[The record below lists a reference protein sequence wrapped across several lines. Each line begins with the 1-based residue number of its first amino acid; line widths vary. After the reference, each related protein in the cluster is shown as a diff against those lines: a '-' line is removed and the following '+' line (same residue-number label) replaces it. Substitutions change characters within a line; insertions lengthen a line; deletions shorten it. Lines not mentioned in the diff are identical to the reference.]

1 MTISNNDS
9 IPLQSATSRPEF
21 KWDRLSL
28 ASSLGYCLLVAALM
42 VGAVLGEL
50 REQFQISGVVS
61 ALHGSMF
68 GIGLIVVGLFGV
80 RVVHRIGRRS
90 MLITSTVT
98 MLGGVL
104 LLCIGN
110 AWQVT
115 LVGTGLS
122 GFGAAIFV
130 LIMPGLINDHHG
142 PNRAVAFAAVNGV
155 AGVSGL
161 AFNIVIGLA
170 LTAGFSWRGP
180 YLALAAVIVVPL
192 AFVAWPVRVPEPT
205 DASKFSLRVFQD
217 RRVIV
222 PWLFMVNAILAEFS
236 MGMWSTTY
244 LKEVGGAS
252 SGAAP
257 ILAGAFA
264 LPMLLIRL
272 RLASARRWFGE
283 WLGIA
288 CLVTLALGAIMM
300 YVGPSL
306 WIRVL
311 GLAVAGLGSGPMYP
325 LAVDELYKHAEGHL
339 DSVALGAVCALGS
352 GVSVTFGPILLG
364 LLADRVG
371 LRSAILFV
379 SFLCALAI
387 ITQRPNSGIRTRLLL
402 R

>member
-1 MTISNNDS
+1 MTISNDTLS
-9 IPLQSATSRPEF
+9 HHSAASGSKF

-28 ASSLGYCLLVAALM
+28 ASTLGYCLLVAALM

-50 REQFQISGVVS
+50 RDQFKISGVVS

-90 MLITSTVT
+90 MLITSVATII
-98 MLGGVL
+98 GGVL

-110 AWQVT
+110 VWPVT
-115 LVGTGLS
+115 LMGTALS
-122 GFGAAIFV
+122 GFGAAIIV

-142 PNRAVAFAAVNGV
+142 PNRGIAFAAVNGV

-161 AFNIVIGLA
+161 AFNVVIGLA

-180 YLALAAVIVVPL
+180 YLALTVVIFVPL
-192 AFVAWPVRVPEPT
+192 AFVAWPVRVPEPSDSAT
-205 DASKFSLRVFQD
+205 FSIRVFQD

-236 MGMWSTTY
+236 IGMWSTTY

-264 LPMLLIRL
+264 LPMLLIRI
-272 RLASARRWFGE
+272 RLANAKRLFGE
-283 WLGIA
+283 WLGVA
-288 CLVTLALGAIMM
+288 SLATLAVGAVVM

-306 WIRVL
+306 WIRVF
-311 GLAVAGLGSGPMYP
+311 GLAIAGLGSGPLYP
-325 LAVDELYKHAEGHL
+325 MAVDELYKHAEGHL
-339 DSVALGAVCALGS
+339 DSVSLGAVCALGS
-352 GVSVTFGPILLG
+352 GVSVTLGPILLG
-364 LLADRVG
+364 LLADGVS
-371 LRSAILFV
+371 LRPAILFV
-379 SFLCALAI
+379 SVLCALAI
-387 ITQRPNSGIRTRLLL
+387 FTQRPNSGIRRRFLHS
-402 R
+402 